1 MIVNDAEL
9 ELARQNLANVEAA
22 IESLRKELLPN
33 HERNF
38 QLYARPWLDLQ
49 QEFQADIDAYLRSRA
64 SSSNGSPRP
73 EVADVQDLKLT

>member
-22 IESLRKELLPN
+22 IESLRKELLPG
-33 HERNF
+33 HQRNF

-64 SSSNGSPRP
+64 SSTNGSPRP
-73 EVADVQDLKLT
+73 DVADVQDLKLT

>member
-1 MIVNDAEL
+1 MITNDS
-9 ELARQNLANVEAA
+9 ELAVVREQLANCEAA
-22 IESLRKELLPN
+22 IESLRRKLLPN

-49 QEFQADIDAYLRSRA
+49 QEFQADIDAYLRSRP
-64 SSSNGSPRP
+64 SSPNGTERS

>member
-22 IESLRKELLPN
+22 IESLRKKLLPN

-64 SSSNGSPRP
+64 SSSNPSPRS
-73 EVADVQDLKLT
+73 EVTDVQDFKLT